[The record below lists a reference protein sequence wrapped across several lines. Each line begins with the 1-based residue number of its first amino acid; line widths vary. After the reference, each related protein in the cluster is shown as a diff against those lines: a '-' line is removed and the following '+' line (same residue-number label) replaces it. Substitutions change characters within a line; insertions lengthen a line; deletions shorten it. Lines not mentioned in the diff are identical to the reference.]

1 MTFLELCVRVAEKC
15 AVTGTLSTT
24 VNQTGEFLRVVN
36 WVNEAWRDIQLAQS
50 NWNWMS
56 EDFSFQT
63 VAGQQ
68 AYTPTAIGAAEFS
81 KWRTDTF
88 RIYRTSLGVSD
99 DTFLTESAYREFRD
113 LYMFGVQAQNKP
125 SEFAIKPN
133 GKSIL
138 LGQIPDAIYTVYG
151 EYQRRATLLA
161 GDADEPE
168 AEEEYHMLVVH
179 GARMKYAAYESAP
192 EVWDEAKLDY
202 DRIMSKMVEGQIEDV
217 GLGNPLA

>member
-15 AVTGTLSTT
+15 SITGTISTT
-24 VNQTGEFLRVVN
+24 VSQTGEFLRVVN
-36 WVNEAWRDIQLAQS
+36 WVNEAWRDIQLSQS
-50 NWNWMS
+50 NWDWMAD
-56 EDFSFQT
+56 DFSFQT

-68 AYTPTAIGAAEFS
+68 SYTPTTIGAAEFS
-81 KWRTDTF
+81 KWLPDTF
-88 RIYRTSLGVSD
+88 RIYLTSTGVSD
-99 DTFLTESAYREFRD
+99 DTFLTESSYQSFRD

-125 SEFAIKPN
+125 SEFAIKRN
-133 GKSIL
+133 GKNIL
-138 LGQIPDAIYTVYG
+138 LGSIPDAIYTVYG

-161 GDADEPE
+161 GDDDEPDM
-168 AEEEYHMLVVH
+168 EEEYHMLVVH

-202 DRIMSKMVEGQIEDV
+202 DRMMSRMAEAHIDEL